1 MTGPYASQAPR
12 ALDAA
17 DRPDFEQVLHQAL
30 NTPEIRT
37 ALRNGSAEG
46 PNLEELRSQALADA
60 ASIAVAAA
68 TEYGAYVRQRAPALP
83 GATAGGPA
91 ESGDGP
97 AHESGDGPGP
107 GGQGQAGQGRAKQER
122 GGQERAG
129 RGRAGQGLLPA
140 LAVLTPVLATAATVV
155 FLLLG
160 HTLGLS
166 ASQRRLA
173 DTLLTAAHTTAVIA
187 ALTTAAGAIW
197 LFTTA
202 IRHRATPVDR
212 AERHRD
218 GIAAAR
224 DAWRLALLERGVLPY
239 LRGRLRDNRPQG
251 TVELIRRPRLGYSSP
266 DFASPDF
273 ASPDFSG
280 PDFTPPPHSAKKAG
294 TDARD
299 K

>member
-1 MTGPYASQAPR
+1 MTGPYASQAPQ

-46 PNLEELRSQALADA
+46 PDLEELRSQALADA

-83 GATAGGPA
+83 DATAGGPA
-91 ESGDGP
+91 VSGDRP
-97 AHESGDGPGP
+97 ADGSGVGPGP
-107 GGQGQAGQGRAKQER
+107 G
-122 GGQERAG
+122 
-129 RGRAGQGLLPA
+129 GQGLLPA
-140 LAVLTPVLATAATVV
+140 LAVLTPVLATVATVV

-166 ASQRRLA
+166 ASQHRMA

-187 ALTTAAGAIW
+187 AVTTAAGAIW

-202 IRHRATPVDR
+202 VRHRATPVDR

-239 LRGRLRDNRPQG
+239 LRGRLRDNRPQE
-251 TVELIRRPRLGYSSP
+251 TAELIRRPRLGYSSP
-266 DFASPDF
+266 DYASPDY

-280 PDFTPPPHSAKKAG
+280 PVFTPPHHSAKKAG

>member
-1 MTGPYASQAPR
+1 MTGPYASQAPQ

-46 PNLEELRSQALADA
+46 PDLDELRSQALADA

-68 TEYGAYVRQRAPALP
+68 TEYRAYVRQRAPAVP
-83 GATAGGPA
+83 GAKAGAPA
-91 ESGDGP
+91 
-97 AHESGDGPGP
+97 APG
-107 GGQGQAGQGRAKQER
+107 
-122 GGQERAG
+122 
-129 RGRAGQGLLPA
+129 AGQGLLPA

-166 ASQRRLA
+166 AAQRHLA

-202 IRHRATPVDR
+202 ARHRATPVDR

-251 TVELIRRPRLGYSSP
+251 AVELIRRPRLGYSSP
-266 DFASPDF
+266 DYASPDY

-280 PDFTPPPHSAKKAG
+280 PDFTPPHHSAKKAG

>member
-1 MTGPYASQAPR
+1 MTGPYASQAPQ

-46 PNLEELRSQALADA
+46 PDLEELRSQALADA

-83 GATAGGPA
+83 GAKAGAPA
-91 ESGDGP
+91 ASG
-97 AHESGDGPGP
+97 
-107 GGQGQAGQGRAKQER
+107 AGQR
-122 GGQERAG
+122 
-129 RGRAGQGLLPA
+129 LLPA
-140 LAVLTPVLATAATVV
+140 L
-155 FLLLG
+155 
-160 HTLGLS
+160 
-166 ASQRRLA
+166 
-173 DTLLTAAHTTAVIA
+173 A

-202 IRHRATPVDR
+202 ARHRATPVDRAERHR

-224 DAWRLALLERGVLPY
+224 DAWRLALGQR
-239 LRGRLRDNRPQG
+239 
-251 TVELIRRPRLGYSSP
+251 
-266 DFASPDF
+266 
-273 ASPDFSG
+273 
-280 PDFTPPPHSAKKAG
+280 
-294 TDARD
+294 
-299 K
+299 

>member
-1 MTGPYASQAPR
+1 MTGPYAPQAPQASQ

-37 ALRNGSAEG
+37 ALRHGSADG
-46 PNLEELRSQALADA
+46 PDLEELRSQALADA

-68 TEYGAYVRQRAPALP
+68 TEYGAYVRQRAPAVP
-83 GATAGGPA
+83 DATAGGPA
-91 ESGDGP
+91 L
-97 AHESGDGPGP
+97 SGDGPGP
-107 GGQGQAGQGRAKQER
+107 GGQER
-122 GGQERAG
+122 GRQWPG
-129 RGRAGQGLLPA
+129 GQGLLPA

-187 ALTTAAGAIW
+187 AVTTAAGAIW

-202 IRHRATPVDR
+202 ARHRAAPIDR
-212 AERHRD
+212 AERHQD

-251 TVELIRRPRLGYSSP
+251 TAELIRRPRLGYSSP
-266 DFASPDF
+266 DYASPDFASPDF
-273 ASPDFSG
+273 ASPDYASPDFSG
-280 PDFTPPPHSAKKAG
+280 PDFTPPHHSAKKAG

>member
-1 MTGPYASQAPR
+1 MTGPYASQAPQ

-17 DRPDFEQVLHQAL
+17 DRPDFEQVLHRAL

-37 ALRNGSAEG
+37 ALRHGSAEG
-46 PNLEELRSQALADA
+46 PDLEELRSQALADA

-83 GATAGGPA
+83 DESAGGPA
-91 ESGDGP
+91 ASGVG
-97 AHESGDGPGP
+97 SGP
-107 GGQGQAGQGRAKQER
+107 GGQGQAGQR
-122 GGQERAG
+122 
-129 RGRAGQGLLPA
+129 LLPA

-202 IRHRATPVDR
+202 ARHRTTPVDR

-218 GIAAAR
+218 GVAAAR

-266 DFASPDF
+266 DYASPDY

-280 PDFTPPPHSAKKAG
+280 PDFSGPDFTSPHHSAKKAG